1 MEKERILEVSK
12 LTKEWEEL
20 VEEIRMLETN
30 INKDTNCAL
39 TNGFGR
45 LGLITYLNKEEIE
58 FILNNRKVKLQELE
72 KELGAFIEEIN
83 PNIENNIDIEVANI
97 GKELNENYK
106 KLMEDDISREKVR
119 EFMRKVRMA
128 QTKYIELLKRKVA

>member
-72 KELGAFIEEIN
+72 KELGAFI
-83 PNIENNIDIEVANI
+83 
-97 GKELNENYK
+97 KE
-106 KLMEDDISREKVR
+106 
-119 EFMRKVRMA
+119 
-128 QTKYIELLKRKVA
+128 

>member
-45 LGLITYLNKEEIE
+45 LGLITYLNKIE

-72 KELGAFIEEIN
+72 KELGAFI
-83 PNIENNIDIEVANI
+83 
-97 GKELNENYK
+97 KE
-106 KLMEDDISREKVR
+106 
-119 EFMRKVRMA
+119 
-128 QTKYIELLKRKVA
+128 

>member
-12 LTKEWEEL
+12 LTKKWEEL
-20 VEEIRMLETN
+20 IEEIRMLETN
-30 INKDTNCAL
+30 IKTDTNCAL

-72 KELGAFIEEIN
+72 KELGTFI
-83 PNIENNIDIEVANI
+83 
-97 GKELNENYK
+97 KE
-106 KLMEDDISREKVR
+106 
-119 EFMRKVRMA
+119 
-128 QTKYIELLKRKVA
+128 